1 MASSWQQS
9 GSTLDVDRSTAS
21 ATSPLREE
29 VVAGPEGSGYMSDDS
44 NARNLTRGASRKLNK
59 TLNKLNPFKV
69 LPSRCLSCG
78 LWFLADFCILEYLQA
93 VLTVI
98 VDVMRTATSSDSW
111 RTMV

>member
-29 VVAGPEGSGYMSDDS
+29 LVAGPEGTGYMSDDS
-44 NARNLTRGASRKLNK
+44 NARNLARGASRKLNK

-69 LPSRCLSCG
+69 LPRQMIVLLVLVSRRVYISNS
-78 LWFLADFCILEYLQA
+78 Q
-93 VLTVI
+93 
-98 VDVMRTATSSDSW
+98 SW
-111 RTMV
+111 LHYEF